1 MELENNLENDFDTL
15 ENLQKEYPIGKVLS
29 WRKPVRM
36 VGCYINQADLDYFY
50 KNCKDVKILS
60 DYEVAY
66 TLPSTPLETVDG
78 YLFDGKHW
86 FAMKETW
93 DGWVRIEEK
102 EPLWTLKN

>member
-1 MELENNLENDFDTL
+1 MDSKNNLKNGFDTL
-15 ENLQKEYPIGKVLS
+15 EELQKNYPIGKVLS

-36 VGCYINQADLDYFY
+36 VGYYMNQVDLDYFY
-50 KNCKDVKILS
+50 KNFKDVDILS

-66 TLPSTPLETVDG
+66 TVPSIPLEIVEG

-93 DGWVRIEEK
+93 DGWIPIE
-102 EPLWTLKN
+102 